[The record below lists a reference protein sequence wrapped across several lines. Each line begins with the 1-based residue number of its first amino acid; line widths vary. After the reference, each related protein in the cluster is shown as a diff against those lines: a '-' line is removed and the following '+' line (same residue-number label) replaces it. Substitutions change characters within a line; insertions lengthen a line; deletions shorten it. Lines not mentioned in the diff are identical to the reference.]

1 MSDELQ
7 EITNKA
13 LETLSNKALETLSTA
28 FRASSMRIKDQSA
41 TIEKLKGL
49 VTDYFES
56 MSETSNGH
64 DFSVAKEALIKAIKA
79 GES

>member
-1 MSDELQ
+1 MSDILNRLMSRTMGKSYPEAPF
-7 EITNKA
+7 T
-13 LETLSNKALETLSTA
+13 
-28 FRASSMRIKDQSA
+28 MRITEDELDEIKA